1 MPVVPYTDKC
11 LVHQHWSCTLPVSSA
26 GTKFSATGQWDIV
39 SPKPQVSLVPA
50 SVSASLPRKGAS
62 SNLLKG
68 NLPLVLLSVSSEL
81 CGWFLKVIP
90 SWTASW
96 KPGAGETQKLPFS
109 LILLELTDLV
119 VMFHTRGIGVFW
131 EVVRKSVKIKTSRP
145 IENRCAHVCVVSSA
159 AATYWAWMIL
169 LTRPGKDHL
178 FKNV

>member
-1 MPVVPYTDKC
+1 MDKC

-26 GTKFSATGQWDIV
+26 GTKFSVTGQWDIV

-81 CGWFLKVIP
+81 CSWFLSHSTMDCVLEAR
-90 SWTASW
+90 SRRDTAASF
-96 KPGAGETQKLPFS
+96 L
-109 LILLELTDLV
+109 LILLELTDLI
-119 VMFHTRGIGVFW
+119 VMFHTWGIGVFW
-131 EVVRKSVKIKTSRP
+131 VVRKLVKIKTLRP
-145 IENRCAHVCVVSSA
+145 IENRCAHACVVSSA

-169 LTRPGKDHL
+169 LRRPGKDHL